1 MSADHKRAPKL
12 LVFAGVSGT
21 GKSETALAIS
31 HSIGSAPVLEIDIV
45 KQVLDEPGLPSVNRF
60 VVDSPTDTETKR
72 KAYKSLQKRASL
84 LLNAGYDV
92 IAVATH
98 RSAVAQQRIARVAE
112 EAGAEFHPYV
122 LTGSRE
128 VLEARVLRRP
138 RGHMSGINDPAEVRR
153 MLEGF
158 TDFPEAR
165 RIDTSTLSLQET
177 VRTIVTEVWGAGY
190 YRPETLI
197 DFIKARAHG
206 FRRSRSG

>member
-1 MSADHKRAPKL
+1 M
-12 LVFAGVSGT
+12 
-21 GKSETALAIS
+21 
-31 HSIGSAPVLEIDIV
+31 EIDIV